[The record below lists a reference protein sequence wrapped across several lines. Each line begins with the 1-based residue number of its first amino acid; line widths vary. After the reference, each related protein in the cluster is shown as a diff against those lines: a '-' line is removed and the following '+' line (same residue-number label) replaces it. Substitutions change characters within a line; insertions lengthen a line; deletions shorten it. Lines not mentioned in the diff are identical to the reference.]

1 MNIENLKKKSLNELV
16 DLRNAT
22 EAVCEDYTNLLTS
35 YATMSADPA
44 FQRMPPGT
52 KMAYDRRGKFVKLF
66 NRIKSIIEDKLME
79 IYDEQD

>member
-16 DLRNAT
+16 DLKNAT
-22 EAVCEDYTNLLTS
+22 EAVCEDYANLLTS

-52 KMAYDRRGKFVKLF
+52 KMAYDRRGKFVKLL

>member
-16 DLRNAT
+16 DLKNAV
-22 EAVCEDYTNLLTS
+22 ESVCEDYANLLTS

-52 KMAYDRRGKFVKLF
+52 KMAYDRRGKFVKLL

>member
-1 MNIENLKKKSLNELV
+1 MNVEKLRKKSLNELV

-22 EAVCEDYTNLLTS
+22 ESVCEDYANLLTS

-52 KMAYDRRGKFVKLF
+52 KMAYDRRGKFVKLL

>member
-22 EAVCEDYTNLLTS
+22 ETVCEDYANLLTS

-52 KMAYDRRGKFVKLF
+52 KMAYDRRGKFVKLL

>member
-22 EAVCEDYTNLLTS
+22 EAVCEDYANLLTS

-52 KMAYDRRGKFVKLF
+52 KMAYDRRGKFVKLL

-79 IYDEQD
+79 IYDEQE

>member
-16 DLRNAT
+16 DLKNAV
-22 EAVCEDYTNLLTS
+22 ESVCEDYANLLTS

-52 KMAYDRRGKFVKLF
+52 KMAYEKRGKFVELL
-66 NRIKSIIEDKLME
+66 NTVKSIIEEKLME
-79 IYDEQD
+79 IYEE

>member
-22 EAVCEDYTNLLTS
+22 EAVCEDYANLLTS

-52 KMAYDRRGKFVKLF
+52 KMAYDRRGKFVKLL

>member
-16 DLRNAT
+16 DLKNAT
-22 EAVCEDYTNLLTS
+22 ESVCEDYANLLTS

-52 KMAYDRRGKFVKLF
+52 KMAYDRRGKFVKLL

-79 IYDEQD
+79 IYDEQE

>member
-22 EAVCEDYTNLLTS
+22 ESVCEDYANLLTS

-44 FQRMPPGT
+44 FQRMPSGT
-52 KMAYDRRGKFVKLF
+52 KMAYNRRGKFVKLL

>member
-22 EAVCEDYTNLLTS
+22 ESVCEDYANLLTS

-52 KMAYDRRGKFVKLF
+52 KMAYDRRGKFVKLL

>member
-16 DLRNAT
+16 DLKNAV
-22 EAVCEDYTNLLTS
+22 ESVCEDYANLLTS

-52 KMAYDRRGKFVKLF
+52 KMAYDRRGKFVNLL
-66 NRIKSIIEDKLME
+66 NRIKLIIEDKLME

>member
-1 MNIENLKKKSLNELV
+1 MNVENLRKKSLNELV
-16 DLRNAT
+16 GLKNAV
-22 EAVCEDYTNLLTS
+22 ESVCEDYANLLTS

-52 KMAYDRRGKFVKLF
+52 KMAYDRRGKFVKLL

>member
-22 EAVCEDYTNLLTS
+22 ESVCEDYANLLTS

-52 KMAYDRRGKFVKLF
+52 KMAYDRRGKFVKLL
-66 NRIKSIIEDKLME
+66 NRIKLIIEDKLME

>member
-16 DLRNAT
+16 DLKNAV
-22 EAVCEDYTNLLTS
+22 ESVCEDYANLLTS
-35 YATMSADPA
+35 YATMSAAPA

-52 KMAYDRRGKFVKLF
+52 KMAYDRRGKFVKLL

>member
-16 DLRNAT
+16 DLKNAT
-22 EAVCEDYTNLLTS
+22 ESVCEDYANLLTS

-52 KMAYDRRGKFVKLF
+52 KMAYDRRGKFVKLL

>member
-22 EAVCEDYTNLLTS
+22 EAVCEDYANLLTS

-52 KMAYDRRGKFVKLF
+52 KMAYDRRGKFVKLL
-66 NRIKSIIEDKLME
+66 NTIKFIIEDKLME